1 MSDARLTTEALLSTA
16 AASFESDTPRLD
28 AELLLADA
36 TGWGRTSLRTWPER
50 VPDAVQLARFQA
62 QVEER
67 RRGRPIAHILGEQG
81 FWSLNLLVND
91 ATLIPRPDTECL
103 VEAALALALPAQA
116 QVLDLGTGT
125 GAIALALASERPS
138 WQIMACDCVPAAV
151 ELARLNASRLGLAVD
166 VVTSH
171 WFAGLAPRRFDLIVS
186 NPPYIARAD
195 THLSQGDLRYEPETA
210 LVAGADG
217 LDDLRHLIRHGSDWL
232 GANGW
237 LLVEHGHDQG
247 EAVRGLFKASA
258 YADVSTGQ
266 DYGARDRYTLGR
278 LASSPTVAAPD
289 RRDPH
294 AG

>member
-1 MSDARLTTEALLSTA
+1 MSDAPLTTEALLRIA

-36 TGWGRTSLRTWPER
+36 TGWSRTSFRAWPER
-50 VPDAVQLARFQA
+50 VPDTAQRARFQA

-81 FWSLNLLVND
+81 FWSLSLVVND

-116 QVLDLGTGT
+116 HVLDLGTGT

-151 ELARLNASRLGLAVD
+151 ELARLNASKLGLPID

-171 WFAGLAPRRFDLIVS
+171 WFAGLSGQRFDLIVS

-195 THLSQGDLRYEPETA
+195 THLFQGDVRYEPETA

-217 LDDLRHLIRHGSDWL
+217 LDDLRHLILHGSDRL
-232 GANGW
+232 VANGW

-247 EAVRGLFKASA
+247 EAVRDLFKACA
-258 YADVSTGQ
+258 YADIATGQ
-266 DYGARDRYTLGR
+266 DYGDRDRYTLGR
-278 LASSPTVAAPD
+278 KPSNTTAANPN